1 MDYNRMDLEKERSS
15 VRDKVWA
22 WDPRLLPAIAV
33 VLILMMIDFFN
44 RVVIFMPDASG
55 QRVEE
60 IATVSD
66 AVPQIGQ
73 PHLDNYLLKLANLVK
88 VPSYAEVGESI
99 NNVGDQQ
106 LLAEQVDGYWRSE
119 LFSLKLLAV
128 AKSADRFAVID
139 RVNNG
144 TRISELI
151 ELREGEMI
159 DNYLVDQISQR
170 QLQLR
175 SDVGDIVNLILFEQN
190 TVEGVVQ

>member
-1 MDYNRMDLEKERSS
+1 MGYNRMDLEKERSS
-15 VRDKVWA
+15 VRDKLWA
-22 WDPRLLPAIAV
+22 WDSRLLPAIAV

-44 RVVIFMPDASG
+44 RIVIFLPDTSG

-60 IATVSD
+60 IATVSG

-73 PHLDNYLLKLANLVK
+73 PHLDNYLLKLASLVK
-88 VPSYAEVGESI
+88 VPSYAEAGESI

-128 AKSADRFAVID
+128 AKGADRFAVID
-139 RVNNG
+139 RVNNA
-144 TRISELI
+144 TRTSELI
-151 ELREGEMI
+151 ELREGETI

-175 SDVGDIVNLILFEQN
+175 SDDGDIVNLILFEQN
-190 TVEGVVQ
+190 AVEGVVP